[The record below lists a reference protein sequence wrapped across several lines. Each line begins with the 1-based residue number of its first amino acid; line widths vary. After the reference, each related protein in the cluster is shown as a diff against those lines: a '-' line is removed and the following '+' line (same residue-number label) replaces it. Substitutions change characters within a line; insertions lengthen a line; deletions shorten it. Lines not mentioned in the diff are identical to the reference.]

1 MITLSEA
8 MQTISTNWNN
18 KLVELTPGVY
28 RLDVG
33 LKLKDETIRYQFV
46 YVWQVKNQN
55 GRDHVFMNSRAGMY
69 NNNLNLYQL
78 LKDSGSG
85 YYSTIT
91 IVPDKNAEGNPCETV
106 VVQASPYLDSLSVE
120 LLGDIIFEVANEA
133 DWLEEKHFG
142 GDTN

>member
-1 MITLSEA
+1 
-8 MQTISTNWNN
+8 
-18 KLVELTPGVY
+18 
-28 RLDVG
+28 
-33 LKLKDETIRYQFV
+33 
-46 YVWQVKNQN
+46 
-55 GRDHVFMNSRAGMY
+55 MNSRAGMY

-142 GDTN
+142 GDNN

>member
-46 YVWQVKNQN
+46 YVWQVKN
-55 GRDHVFMNSRAGMY
+55 
-69 NNNLNLYQL
+69 
-78 LKDSGSG
+78 
-85 YYSTIT
+85 
-91 IVPDKNAEGNPCETV
+91 
-106 VVQASPYLDSLSVE
+106 
-120 LLGDIIFEVANEA
+120 
-133 DWLEEKHFG
+133 
-142 GDTN
+142 